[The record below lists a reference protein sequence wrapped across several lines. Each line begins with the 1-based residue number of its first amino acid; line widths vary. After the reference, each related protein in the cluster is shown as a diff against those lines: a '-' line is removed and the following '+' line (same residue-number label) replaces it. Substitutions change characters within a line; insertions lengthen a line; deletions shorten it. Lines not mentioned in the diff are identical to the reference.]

1 MAKLDD
7 LIKINSVVVA
17 AGAVYISYDDI
28 QYHCRGIHTA
38 QWDEVVP

>member
-7 LIKINSVVVA
+7 LIKINTVVA
-17 AGAVYISYDDI
+17 AGAVYISYDDV
-28 QYHCRGIHTA
+28 QYPCRGIHIA